1 MTEHDI
7 FQTVRNVTL
16 EVLPFLSAD
25 DVTIDKSLKDLG
37 ANSIDRAEVVTISM
51 EKLGVKIAMLEFGK
65 AKNLR
70 DLVGVLKTFL

>member
-51 EKLGVKIAMLEFGK
+51 EKLGIKIPMLEFGK

-70 DLVGVLKTFL
+70 DLVGVLNTFL